1 MYLIT
6 NLFVSLGRQKHLRTS
21 NMLKLALIIMVI
33 VAFCV
38 ALLTINI
45 WLRGGEFRS
54 QHIGQSE
61 AMRSKG
67 IHCVQSMDK
76 IERKTHKELLTKTM
90 RQKVTNNKQ

>member
-1 MYLIT
+1 
-6 NLFVSLGRQKHLRTS
+6 
-21 NMLKLALIIMVI
+21 MLKLALIIMAILAVCI
-33 VAFCV
+33 V
-38 ALLTINI
+38 LLTVNI

-90 RQKVTNNKQ
+90 K